1 MTSPL
6 DRPGWHAPS
15 AVSLA
20 DISRSAVARWLDA
33 YVAAWR
39 SYEPADIA
47 ALWSEDAVWHYP
59 FEIRATGRAAIVAEW
74 MAERDAFVGERFEDE
89 YHPVVVEGHTAVAH
103 GRTVFLASDGDEV
116 VTAYDNIWF
125 LRFDADGRCTEF
137 HEWYAGRPEDEP
149 DRAVPRR

>member
-6 DRPGWHAPS
+6 DRPGWHTPRS
-15 AVSLA
+15 VPRA
-20 DISRSAVARWLDA
+20 DISRAAVSSWLDA

-74 MAERDAFVGERFEDE
+74 MAERDAFVGERFEAE
-89 YHPVVVEGHTAVAH
+89 YHPVVVEGDTAVAH
-103 GRTVFLASDGDEV
+103 GRTVFLASEDDEV
-116 VTAYDNIWF
+116 VTAYDNVWI
-125 LRFDADGRCTEF
+125 LRFDADGRCAEF

>member
-1 MTSPL
+1 M
-6 DRPGWHAPS
+6 
-15 AVSLA
+15 
-20 DISRSAVARWLDA
+20 
-33 YVAAWR
+33 
-39 SYEPADIA
+39 A

-74 MAERDAFVGERFEDE
+74 MAERDAFVGERFEAE
-89 YHPVVVEGHTAVAH
+89 YHPVLVEGHTAVAH

>member
-20 DISRSAVARWLDA
+20 DISRAAVARGRDA

-39 SYEPADIA
+39 SYEPAEIA
-47 ALWSEDAVWHYP
+47 ALWSEDAVSHYP
-59 FEIRATGRAAIVAEW
+59 FEIRATRRAAIVAEG
-74 MAERDAFVGERFEDE
+74 MAERDAFVGERFEAE

-103 GRTVFLASDGDEV
+103 GRTAFLASDGDEV
-116 VTAYDNIWF
+116 VTAYDNICF

-137 HEWYAGRPEDEP
+137 HEGYAGRPEDEP